1 MSHTYILPT
10 AEPGSSKDSVN
21 VFESVLDLLLP
32 IVLVEIAIVVPA
44 SLTRQF
50 CDVADDDCLRVV
62 AEIAVF
68 LSRSLLVDV
77 SERRQLEDFLG
88 LACDEIR

>member
-1 MSHTYILPT
+1 MFLT
-10 AEPGSSKDSVN
+10 D
-21 VFESVLDLLLP
+21 
-32 IVLVEIAIVVPA
+32 
-44 SLTRQF
+44 LTRQF
-50 CDVADDDCLRVV
+50 RDVAVDDCLRVV